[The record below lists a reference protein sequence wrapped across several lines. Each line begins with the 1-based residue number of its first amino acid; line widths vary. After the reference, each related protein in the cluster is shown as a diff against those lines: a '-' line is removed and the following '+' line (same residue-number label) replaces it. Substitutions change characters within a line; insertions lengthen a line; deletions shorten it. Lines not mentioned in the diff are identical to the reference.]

1 VANEAGDIHSTS
13 ELPPADE
20 AAEAPKKKKRE
31 ESSYIPSDGV
41 RALQNLLETQE
52 KKRVLVS
59 MLIGK
64 ANQGSVMIENESKTI
79 RKEAQRKRV
88 SLELEVERMN
98 KEFAERFEKITADE
112 NAEIA
117 ALEAN
122 VNLIR
127 AEMHKQQR
135 SLDQVNTQI
144 GVELSKMGV
153 IKLAPEGA

>member
-1 VANEAGDIHSTS
+1 MGDTHTTS
-13 ELPPADE
+13 ELPPEGE
-20 AAEAPKKKKRE
+20 ATEEAPKKKKRE

-41 RALQNLLETQE
+41 RGLQNLLETQE
-52 KKRVLVS
+52 KKRILVS

-64 ANQGSVMIENESKTI
+64 ANQGTVMIENESKTI
-79 RKEAQRKRV
+79 HKEAERKRY
-88 SLELEVERMN
+88 SLQKEVERMN
-98 KEFAERFEKITADE
+98 KEFEERFAQVDADE
-112 NAEIA
+112 KAAIA

-135 SLDQVNTQI
+135 SLDQVNQQI

-153 IKLAPEGA
+153 IKLAQEGA